1 MHWLSNR
8 FFVSFCWCVC
18 TLTFAVPPCASG
30 FQFGKEMSGISGRAY
45 DEQTHQILSRVEVT
59 LRGASGVM
67 QSQVVTNESGR
78 FDFGNVARGSYEI
91 EARVSGYE
99 RYTTTIS
106 VGGGESQGM
115 TIYLKRLPENQEAT
129 AGSTVSAHELSMPKK
144 ARDMMYS
151 GKQKVYFGKNLDD
164 GLADFQSAV
173 SLAPDYYE
181 AYYQIGMTYLQ
192 LSKRDDADYN
202 FRKSF
207 ELSKGTYGEPLI
219 GMGTILLDKA
229 DNVAG
234 EKTIRHGLELSP
246 NFWLGY
252 YELGR
257 ACLAEDH
264 LADATRAG
272 EQARSLMPHAA
283 IIYLL
288 LANIHMRE
296 KNYPALLADIDTYL
310 KFDPNGAADAHAKE
324 MRAQVIQRIRNEK
337 VLSENGAPTK

>member
-8 FFVSFCWCVC
+8 FFVSLFWCVWI
-18 TLTFAVPPCASG
+18 LTFAVPRCASG
-30 FQFGKEMSGISGRAY
+30 FQFGKELSGVSGRAY
-45 DEQTHQILSRVEVT
+45 DEQTHQILNRVEIT

-67 QSQVVTNESGR
+67 ESQVVTNESGR
-78 FDFGNVARGSYEI
+78 FDFGNVARGNYQI
-91 EARVSGYE
+91 EARVNGYE
-99 RYTTTIS
+99 RYSTAIS
-106 VGGGESQGM
+106 VGGGESRGM
-115 TIYLKRLPENQEAT
+115 TIYLKRSPENQEAT
-129 AGSTVSAHELSMPKK
+129 TSSTVSVHELSMPKK
-144 ARDMMYS
+144 ARDIMYS
-151 GKQKVYFGKNLDD
+151 GKQKVYFGKNLDA

-192 LSKRDDADYN
+192 LSKRDDADNN

-229 DNVAG
+229 ENVAG

-264 LADATRAG
+264 LADARKAS
-272 EQARSLMPHAA
+272 EQARSLMPNAPS
-283 IIYLL
+283 IYRL
-288 LANIHMRE
+288 LANVHMRE
-296 KNYPALLADIDTYL
+296 KDYPALLEDIDTYL
-310 KFDPNGAADAHAKE
+310 KIDPNSAAGAHARE
-324 MRAQVIQRIRNEK
+324 MRAEVIQKIQDEK
-337 VLSENGAPTK
+337 VVSENGPPK